1 MNILMIE
8 DTLRHN
14 SLLKLII
21 EGHVDGKTKG
31 GREWMECN
39 SRIMKDMNVESYR
52 DLKELS
58 CDRETWRA
66 VANQPR
72 ERRPKKLKF
81 QKQ

>member
-31 GREWMECN
+31 GRE
-39 SRIMKDMNVESYR
+39 
-52 DLKELS
+52 
-58 CDRETWRA
+58 
-66 VANQPR
+66 
-72 ERRPKKLKF
+72 
-81 QKQ
+81 